1 MTVKKGDRY
10 RSADEDCGCEI
21 EVTQPSSTL
30 TEDEE
35 DEAVP
40 SCFCGSEMER
50 SGQASKAQ
58 A

>member
-1 MTVKKGDRY
+1 MAVNVGDRY
-10 RSADEDCGCEI
+10 RCTDEDCGCEI
-21 EVTQPSSTL
+21 EVTKPSRSL
-30 TEDEE
+30 EED

-50 SGQASKAQ
+50 TSQARKAQ